1 MPFRTDTSEP
11 HKIKLASEILREG
24 GSIRLRVLGMSM
36 LPAVWPSDAVTIDGL
51 DVDATVCGD
60 IVLYEKNDR
69 FFVHRLVRKPESPKS
84 PESQNSEDRFRLVTR
99 GDSMPHEDPMITR
112 SQFLGRV
119 SSIQRNGR
127 TIFLKPKWVPL
138 MRATG
143 WMLCYCDTA
152 RSVALRLHA
161 FRTRQG
167 SEFPIHSA
175 HSL

>member
-1 MPFRTDTSEP
+1 MPFRPDTRES
-11 HKIKLASEILREG
+11 HKIKLASEILRAG
-24 GSIRLRVLGMSM
+24 GSIRLQVAGTSM
-36 LPAVWPSDAVTIDGL
+36 LPAVWPGDVVTIDGL
-51 DVDATVCGD
+51 GVDATAYGD
-60 IVLYEKNDR
+60 IVLYEKNNR
-69 FFVHRLVRKPESPKS
+69 FFVHRLIGKPGSPK
-84 PESQNSEDRFRLVTR
+84 SQNSEDRFRLVTR
-99 GDSMPHEDPMITR
+99 GDSMPHEDPMITK

-127 TIFLKPKWVPL
+127 TIFLKPKWVL
-138 MRATG
+138 LTRVTG

-167 SEFPIHSA
+167 SNFPIHSA

>member
-11 HKIKLASEILREG
+11 HKIKLASEILRAG
-24 GSIRLRVLGMSM
+24 GSIHLRVLGMSM
-36 LPAVWPSDAVTIDGL
+36 LPAVWPGDVVTVDGL
-51 DVDATVCGD
+51 GVDATVCGD
-60 IVLYEKNDR
+60 IVLYQNDDR
-69 FFVHRLVRKPESPKS
+69 FFVHRLVEKPESPKFTK
-84 PESQNSEDRFRLVTR
+84 SEDRLRLITR
-99 GDSMPHEDPMITR
+99 GDAMPHRDPKITR

-127 TIFLKPKWVPL
+127 TIFLKSKWVPL
-138 MRATG
+138 MRVTG

-161 FRTRQG
+161 FRTRQR

>member
-1 MPFRTDTSEP
+1 MPFRTDTSES
-11 HKIKLASEILREG
+11 HKIRLASEILRAG

-36 LPAVWPSDAVTIDGL
+36 LPAVWPGDVVTIDGL
-51 DVDATVCGD
+51 CVDGTVRGD

-69 FFVHRLVRKPESPKS
+69 FFVHRLIGKPESPKS
-84 PESQNSEDRFRLVTR
+84 QSSEDRLRLVTR
-99 GDSMPHEDPMITR
+99 GDSMPHPDPMITR

-119 SSIQRNGR
+119 SSIQRTGR
-127 TIFLKPKWVPL
+127 TIFLKPKWMPL

-152 RSVALRLHA
+152 RSVVLRLHA
-161 FRTRQG
+161 FRTRQR
-167 SEFPIHSA
+167 SKFPIHSA